1 MAKSG
6 QKSEIGSS
14 ALKKI
19 RKICFVDPKVAR
31 AAYWLWEGSMNLAN
45 FLKGKG
51 DKLLRMVRA
60 LAERW
65 MVKRHTV
72 REKFGAQG
80 KF

>member
-1 MAKSG
+1 
-6 QKSEIGSS
+6 
-14 ALKKI
+14 
-19 RKICFVDPKVAR
+19 
-31 AAYWLWEGSMNLAN
+31 MNLAN